1 MIVAAAGTVLQGG
14 RAKAYRPLPA
24 ADRRR
29 AFDAALAAYERG
41 DFFEAH
47 ELLEPAWMGTD
58 DLAERALHQGLI
70 KLAAAFVHG
79 VRGNP
84 PGIAKNL
91 ARRPRAPRGARSA
104 SPPAAAS
111 GLDLAALV
119 AAIDDR
125 LARLARRPDRRR
137 DRRRPPC
144 RGARPMTCTPG
155 VPSISAARRGRGRGP
170 GGARRTRDAAA
181 DRRRPRARRV
191 RAGADRGRRPPA
203 DLAVRRPPRRS
214 CRRTGRC

>member
-1 MIVAAAGTVLQGG
+1 MTGTVPDPARSSDRATIVQTGG

-29 AFDAALAAYERG
+29 AFDEALAAYERG

-58 DLAERALHQGLI
+58 DLAERDLDQGLI

-84 PGIAKNL
+84 LGIAKNL
-91 ARRPRAPRGARSA
+91 TGARERLA
-104 SPPAAAS
+104 AAIGTEPAAAS
-111 GLDLAALV
+111 GLDVAGLV

-125 LARLARRPDRRR
+125 LARLAAD
-137 DRRRPPC
+137 
-144 RGARPMTCTPG
+144 
-155 VPSISAARRGRGRGP
+155 PSGLAI
-170 GGARRTRDAAA
+170 D
-181 DRRRPRARRV
+181 
-191 RAGADRGRRPPA
+191 PPA
-203 DLAVRRPPRRS
+203 LPRLPR
-214 CRRTGRC
+214 